1 MTGPCIVKMRK
12 CGQIVTGVVKGRVYN
27 LNSFNMK
34 CSHTKDLYIPLSACD
49 NKGMNPVFIAFTD
62 LILLITL
69 CAQL

>member
-1 MTGPCIVKMRK
+1 MLTYKRP
-12 CGQIVTGVVKGRVYN
+12 
-27 LNSFNMK
+27 LN
-34 CSHTKDLYIPLSACD
+34 IPLSACD